1 MKTIEELIKEKEAKG
16 RLIPACGGTE
26 QPFMCRGYRLLYCW
40 DTGTGKHHYVNLDT
54 DLILSNEE
62 VEAIFNR

>member
-1 MKTIEELIKEKEAKG
+1 MTVEEAIKRQEAKG

-26 QPFMCRGYRLLYCW
+26 TPFTARGFKLLYVW
-40 DTGTGKHHYVNLDT
+40 DTGTGKHHYLNLET
-54 DLILSNEE
+54 DLILSDEE